1 MYQMRV
7 ENLSKVQIKLLHVL
21 SFRSFALA
29 FSYWILDIQTKNILK
44 YLLTFY
50 SCLSH

>member
-7 ENLSKVQIKLLHVL
+7 ENLREVQIKLLHML

-29 FSYWILDIQTKNILK
+29 FSYWILDVQAKSKHLEVPIN
-44 YLLTFY
+44 LLF
-50 SCLSH
+50 LS